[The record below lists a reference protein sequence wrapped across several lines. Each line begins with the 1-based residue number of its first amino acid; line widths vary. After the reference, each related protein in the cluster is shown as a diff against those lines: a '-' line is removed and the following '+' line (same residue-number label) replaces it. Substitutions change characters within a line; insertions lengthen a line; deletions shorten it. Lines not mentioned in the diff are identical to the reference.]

1 MVTLTDGTEMQMCG
15 VAQSLGGNGQFC
27 RWPGD
32 ELRYCIRDQHPL
44 VEKAVWEGEIEW
56 ALNVLSTTFQLN
68 FERTDD
74 ARNAHIVY
82 TVANLGGPGGV
93 LADAMLIP
101 CHVRKNDDFQSI
113 VRVDALDRYAAE
125 DKSRIGM
132 GFDLGEVLLH
142 EDLHV
147 AGLGHITDPSVL
159 ALLNPRYNPG
169 ISGLQPPDIEAML
182 GIKYLRRK
190 KPEPLPPVTPPS
202 VPGSPLGKIVDYRY
216 LPPGATY
223 KSDKRTWLLCEQ

>member
-1 MVTLTDGTEMQMCG
+1 
-15 VAQSLGGNGQFC
+15 VAQCLGGNGQFC

-32 ELRYCIRDQHPL
+32 DLRYCIRDQHPL

>member
-1 MVTLTDGTEMQMCG
+1 MVTLTDGSEVQMCG
-15 VAQSLGGNGQFC
+15 VAQSLGGNGKFC
-27 RWPGD
+27 RWPED
-32 ELRYCIRDQHPL
+32 NLRYCIRDQHPL
-44 VEKAVWEGEIEW
+44 VEKSVWEGEIEW
-56 ALNVLSTTFQLN
+56 ALNVLSTTFNLN

-93 LADAMLIP
+93 LADAMLVP
-101 CHVRKNDDFQSI
+101 CAVRKNDDFQSI

-132 GFDLGEVLLH
+132 GFDLGEVILH
-142 EDLHV
+142 EDEHV
-147 AGLGHITDPSVL
+147 LGLGHITDPGVI

-169 ISGLQPPDIEAML
+169 ISGLQAADIEALL
-182 GIKYLRRK
+182 GVGYRRRS
-190 KPEPLPPVTPPS
+190 KPPATPPS
-202 VPGSPLGKIVDYRY
+202 APESPLAKVVDYRY

-223 KSDKRTWLLCEQ
+223 KSNKRTWLLCEQ